1 MTDTTQTPKSDWK
14 RRIPL
19 LVVACV
25 AVVGAVTLGDHISFE
40 ALRDNREALIG
51 FRETH
56 AVLTA
61 LVFVAAYVVIVAFS
75 LPGALPA
82 TLTGGFLFGTVG
94 GSFLSV
100 TGATIGAAL
109 IFLAVRIGFG
119 AQLEARMSASPGK
132 VGQIKKGLEE
142 NQWSMLFLMRLVPI
156 VPFFMANLVP
166 AFLSVPLYRYV
177 VSTFIG
183 IIPGSLVYS
192 SVGAGLGEVFDKGES
207 PDLGVIFE
215 WHILLPILGLCLLS
229 MLPVLVKAVT
239 GKKVA

>member
-1 MTDTTQTPKSDWK
+1 M
-14 RRIPL
+14 PL

-156 VPFFMANLVP
+156 VPFFVANLVP

-229 MLPVLVKAVT
+229 MLPVIVKAVT

>member
-1 MTDTTQTPKSDWK
+1 MTQTPKSDWK

-156 VPFFMANLVP
+156 VPFFVANLVP

-229 MLPVLVKAVT
+229 MLPVIFKAVT